1 MSRLTADRR
10 VLRDRLDD
18 AVYLVRATGLKA
30 SGIEA
35 VLSGSSAGGGVV
47 SAVLAYAR
55 PPGSQRRVHRDL
67 RQRLVSVHW
76 ALAHFPTEDLSP
88 HLEGRDKVSRCQTKS
103 SDLLPPPLLIGTSLL
118 GRRRRFFGIE
128 WLKIWTSP
136 KARRYGRAIR
146 RTQAAST
153 DPTVIVVFPRQF
165 PKQVEDRPLKN
176 HFSRFG
182 LKSKDVH
189 TQIGGQSIENEPR

>member
-1 MSRLTADRR
+1 VCPHRDHNLANRVDSYGALVVGASVNMSRLTADRR

-118 GRRRRFFGIE
+118 VGVGDSSELSGSKYGQARRRAATEERF
-128 WLKIWTSP
+128 
-136 KARRYGRAIR
+136 AGRKQRLRIR
-146 RTQAAST
+146 
-153 DPTVIVVFPRQF
+153 P
-165 PKQVEDRPLKN
+165 
-176 HFSRFG
+176 
-182 LKSKDVH
+182 
-189 TQIGGQSIENEPR
+189 